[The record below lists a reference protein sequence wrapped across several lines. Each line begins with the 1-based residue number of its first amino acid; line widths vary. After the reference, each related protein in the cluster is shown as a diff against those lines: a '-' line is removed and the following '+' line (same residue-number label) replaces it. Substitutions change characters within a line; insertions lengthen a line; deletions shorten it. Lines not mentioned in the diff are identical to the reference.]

1 MSPAGT
7 LCFDIFSP
15 PSGDSDVISQVE
27 RLSSNEM
34 NIAPRSLRIAF
45 GASARSATV
54 CMVVSRVGGRNLT
67 LPERRSLSTSPW
79 DLDRLRRRQGTF
91 LDPLLTCPAL
101 VVEGDDIFGR
111 PRHVG
116 DDEADARIKLGRMP
130 FDLGDPPARQRPPS
144 CLIREAGMG
153 SAHVIGRAANRAFQ

>member
-15 PSGDSDVISQVE
+15 PSGDNDVISQVE

-45 GASARSATV
+45 GASGRSATV

-79 DLDRLRRRQGTF
+79 YLDRLRRRQRAQEIAEIVGQGVK
-91 LDPLLTCPAL
+91 LKSNS
-101 VVEGDDIFGR
+101 VGR
-111 PRHVG
+111 
-116 DDEADARIKLGRMP
+116 E
-130 FDLGDPPARQRPPS
+130 RPT
-144 CLIREAGMG
+144 
-153 SAHVIGRAANRAFQ
+153 